1 MKKAIII
8 LIIGAA
14 VFIGGYIMNENAKD
28 QMQFGYTYRPPYAN
42 AQEARVANLYHNSE
56 YVKIGG
62 IIIAIGGALWLIVSA
77 IQEKKK

>member
-1 MKKAIII
+1 
-8 LIIGAA
+8 
-14 VFIGGYIMNENAKD
+14 
-28 QMQFGYTYRPPYAN
+28 MQFGYTYRPPYAN